1 MYILFFILGISV
13 TGSLGY
19 FLYKKNLLKFIL
31 KEQRSL
37 DKIVKQKSILLKEIE
52 DNQVIKDNLV
62 NNISKSQKEI
72 DIIINNY
79 KKQAEES
86 FDNSLE
92 SLAKEY
98 ESNKEAYIK
107 EYEQLE
113 KEMTEELTLRAQNLI
128 KNIEE
133 NEIKIAELR
142 SKVTSAVEAS
152 KREEEKRN
160 KLNYYKLCLSEQDIK
175 EVESL
180 KEVASSLRNPEALN
194 KVIWKMYYENPYT
207 SLLGRVLKNKNITGI
222 YKITNIVNNKCY
234 VGQAVNVG
242 ERWKQHIRKGLGA
255 ETPTKNKLY
264 PAMDKYGVH
273 NFTFELIEECKRED
287 LNSREDYWQDYF
299 KAKEYGYS
307 IR

>member
-13 TGSLGY
+13 TGILSY

-142 SKVTSAVEAS
+142 SKVASAIEAS

-242 ERWKQHIRKGLGA
+242 R
-255 ETPTKNKLY
+255 
-264 PAMDKYGVH
+264 
-273 NFTFELIEECKRED
+273 
-287 LNSREDYWQDYF
+287 
-299 KAKEYGYS
+299 
-307 IR
+307 